1 METNVSV
8 ERRSFL
14 YLGTLLDYFFL
25 SCTMQRIL
33 FQIACFLIEFSMRGE
48 RKTTE
53 LLRDHSYVTSAIRLG
68 GWGQKKDDN
77 FCWVSVQ
84 FYVEVEGGLE
94 SSKNV
99 LT

>member
-53 LLRDHSYVTSAIRLG
+53 LLRDHSYVTLAIRPG
-68 GWGQKKDDN
+68 EWGQKKMTIFAEFQYN
-77 FCWVSVQ
+77 FMLKWWL
-84 FYVEVEGGLE
+84 G
-94 SSKNV
+94 
-99 LT
+99 